1 MITMRSTKTSKKA
14 KNFIYAMI
22 PVRIGSQRLKRKNL
36 KLLNKKP
43 LITYSIKAAVE
54 SKIFKNIYINSADNI
69 FRKFTIKNKVNF
81 YKRNKKLGSSSTR
94 SDEIVYDFFK
104 NFPKVKTLA
113 WVNTTTP
120 FQTGEDI
127 KKMFNFYV
135 KHKYKTLIAVKNLQA
150 HANYNNKALNYSKN
164 TKFARTQ
171 DLNPVQTLIYSFMIW
186 DRSTFLKSYKKN
198 KTGMLSGKI
207 CFYSLS
213 GFKTLM
219 IKTADDFYYANYVL
233 QNPKLKKGENT
244 K

>member
-1 MITMRSTKTSKKA
+1 MRSTKTSKRA

-22 PVRIGSQRLKRKNL
+22 PARIGSQRLKRKNL
-36 KLLNKKP
+36 KILNKKP
-43 LITYSIKAAVE
+43 LITYAIKAAVN
-54 SKIFKNIYINSADNI
+54 SKIFKNIYINSADNV
-69 FRKFTIKNKVNF
+69 FRKFATKNKVDF
-81 YKRNKKLGSSSTR
+81 YKRNKKLGSSSTK
-94 SDEIVYDFFK
+94 SDEVVYDFFK

-135 KHKYKTLIAVKNLQA
+135 KHKYKTLVAVKNIQA
-150 HANYNNKALNYSKN
+150 HVNYNNKPLNYSKN

-171 DLNPVQTLIYSFMIW
+171 DLNPIQTLIYSLMIW
-186 DRSTFLKSYKKN
+186 DRFTFLKSYKKN

-207 CFYSLS
+207 CFYPLP

-219 IKTADDFYYANYVL
+219 VKTADDLYYANYIM
-233 QNPKLKKGENT
+233 QNPKLRIDKNLK
-244 K
+244 